1 MTKTMTINE
10 LKKLMDL
17 SGWTHEQDIQE
28 DGNIQEDDNEVE
40 GIAEVVSRHPDVPF
54 EICFNEAFKYNA
66 EKDELITRRDDSL
79 YGIWWFVPD
88 MTIVDDEGEEI
99 NSLELD
105 EQGFKAEFSHVDYS
119 EVIENA
125 KDNE

>member
-1 MTKTMTINE
+1 MMKRMTIAE
-10 LKKLMDL
+10 LKNLMSL
-17 SGWTHEQDIQE
+17 EGWQHSQEIDISNE
-28 DGNIQEDDNEVE
+28 YDGLVE
-40 GIAEVVSRHPDVPF
+40 GIAEVESRHPDVPF
-54 EICFNEAFKYNA
+54 EIHFNEAFQYNVQ
-66 EKDELITRRDDSL
+66 KNELITRRDDSL

-88 MTIVDDEGEEI
+88 MTIVDEEGKEI

-105 EQGFKAEFSHVDYS
+105 EQGFKAEFSQVDYS